1 MADKI
6 IGTVKKA
13 RGDMWSAFKV
23 GL

>member
-6 IGTVKKA
+6 VHTVKKA
-13 RGDMWSAFKV
+13 RADMWSAFKV